1 MRARLALPF
10 LAPVFSLAVCFA
22 GSAASADAYRVAA
35 GDHLHLKILEWRADR
50 GEPYEWPG
58 FAGDY
63 IVGADGAL
71 ALPIVGFVPAEEK
84 TVADLATG
92 ISALLQKQTGLAHS
106 LQISLEIVQYRPCYV
121 FGNVDK
127 PGEYPFRP
135 NLTVLE
141 AVSLAGGAYRGP
153 QNKLQLER
161 DAIEARGAQREHES
175 ERTSLLASQAR
186 LLAEVSDAA
195 QVAFPDELNV
205 AGDRRS
211 AAAKQVQLQLF
222 DSHRTALKAK
232 LQAFDEEKR
241 LSSSEID
248 TLTKKMH
255 TVGLQEDL
263 NQSELDSI
271 DTLRK
276 KGLTTEP
283 RKIAL
288 EQNREQLQSTRL
300 DYELSIVRAQRDIAT
315 AERDKGDALTTRK
328 NDALTELATVET
340 EIAQNEEKRATAVR
354 LAEQAEASLTRAQG
368 GLGDRAN
375 PLVFAVQRKGVDHP
389 ILVSETD
396 ALQPGDVLKVSDSR
410 ANGLSN

>member
-1 MRARLALPF
+1 
-10 LAPVFSLAVCFA
+10 
-22 GSAASADAYRVAA
+22 
-35 GDHLHLKILEWRADR
+35 
-50 GEPYEWPG
+50 
-58 FAGDY
+58 
-63 IVGADGAL
+63 
-71 ALPIVGFVPAEEK
+71 
-84 TVADLATG
+84 
-92 ISALLQKQTGLAHS
+92 
-106 LQISLEIVQYRPCYV
+106 
-121 FGNVDK
+121 
-127 PGEYPFRP
+127 
-135 NLTVLE
+135 
-141 AVSLAGGAYRGP
+141 
-153 QNKLQLER
+153 
-161 DAIEARGAQREHES
+161 
-175 ERTSLLASQAR
+175 
-186 LLAEVSDAA
+186 
-195 QVAFPDELNV
+195 
-205 AGDRRS
+205 
-211 AAAKQVQLQLF
+211 LQLF

-248 TLTKKMH
+248 TLTKKMR

-271 DTLRK
+271 DSLRK

-340 EIAQNEEKRATAVR
+340 KIAQNEEKRATAVR

-410 ANGLSN
+410 SNGLSN